1 LELKNKSL
9 EEELNLLTQD
19 LDAADEEVEN
29 LNQKLHN
36 FEEKA
41 LEGFYLPKT
50 SVLKVIKSILMKGLH
65 TIILTTPRIEDIRD
79 LELFEV
85 KPSVNIKVAT
95 WIDPSDIRDLELFE
109 VKPSVNIKVATWI
122 DPSNPDHQEIL
133 RELTFDNIMIR
144 IDDFKDRYCIL
155 KDGAEL
161 FLGIEGKKEDEILT
175 LRTKDS
181 KHIKFLSALVMES
194 WLRARKLKKME

>member
-1 LELKNKSL
+1 M
-9 EEELNLLTQD
+9 EEELELLAQD
-19 LDAADEEVEN
+19 LDAADEEVEK

-41 LEGFYLPKT
+41 KEGFYLSKK
-50 SVLKVIKSILMKGLH
+50 SVLNEIKSILMKGLH
-65 TIILTTPRIEDIRD
+65 SVIITTPTIENLRD
-79 LELFEV
+79 LDLYDI

-95 WIDPSDIRDLELFE
+95 WLDPQ
-109 VKPSVNIKVATWI
+109 
-122 DPSNPDHQEIL
+122 NPEHQEIL
-133 RELTFDNIMIR
+133 NELTFDNIMIK

-161 FLGIEGKKEDEILT
+161 FFGVVGNNEDEILT

-181 KHIKFLSALVMES
+181 KHIKLLSSLVMES
-194 WLRARKLKKME
+194 WLRARKLQ

>member
-1 LELKNKSL
+1 MELKNKSL
-9 EEELNLLTQD
+9 EEEMELLTQD
-19 LDAADEEVEN
+19 LDAADEEVEK

-50 SVLKVIKSILMKGLH
+50 SVLKVIKSILMQGLH
-65 TIILTTPRIEDIRD
+65 TVILTTPNIEDIRD
-79 LELFEV
+79 LDLYEI

-95 WIDPSDIRDLELFE
+95 YI
-109 VKPSVNIKVATWI
+109 N
-122 DPSNPDHQEIL
+122 PSNPDHQEIL

-155 KDGAEL
+155 SDGAEL

-194 WLRARKLKKME
+194 WLRARKLKKMQ

>member
-1 LELKNKSL
+1 MELKIKSL
-9 EEELNLLTQD
+9 EEELNLLTED
-19 LDAADEEVEN
+19 LDAADEEVES

-36 FEEKA
+36 FEQKA
-41 LEGFYLPKT
+41 LEGFYLPKA
-50 SVLKVIKSILMKGLH
+50 SVLKVIKSILMQGLH
-65 TIILTTPRIEDIRD
+65 TIILTTPNIEDI
-79 LELFEV
+79 
-85 KPSVNIKVAT
+85 K
-95 WIDPSDIRDLELFE
+95 DLELFE

>member
-1 LELKNKSL
+1 MLA
-9 EEELNLLTQD
+9 QD
-19 LDAADEEVEN
+19 LDAADEEVEK

-41 LEGFYLPKT
+41 KKGFYLSKK
-50 SVLKVIKSILMKGLH
+50 SVLNEIKSILKEGLH
-65 TIILTTPRIEDIRD
+65 TVILTTPIIENLRD
-79 LELFEV
+79 L
-85 KPSVNIKVAT
+85 
-95 WIDPSDIRDLELFE
+95 DLYE

-133 RELTFDNIMIR
+133 NELTFDNIMIR

-155 KDGAEL
+155 KDGADL
-161 FLGIEGKKEDEILT
+161 FFGVVGNSEDEILT

-181 KHIKFLSALVMES
+181 KHIKLLSSLVMES
-194 WLRARKLKKME
+194 WLRARKI

>member
-1 LELKNKSL
+1 MEIKNKSL
-9 EEELNLLTQD
+9 EEELELLAQD
-19 LDAADEEVEN
+19 LDAADEEVEI

-41 LEGFYLPKT
+41 IEGFYLPKS
-50 SVLKVIKSILMKGLH
+50 SVLNVIKSILMKGLH
-65 TIILTTPRIEDIRD
+65 SVIITTPTIENLRD
-79 LELFEV
+79 LDLYDV

-95 WIDPSDIRDLELFE
+95 WIDQL
-109 VKPSVNIKVATWI
+109 
-122 DPSNPDHQEIL
+122 NPDHQEIL

-155 KDGAEL
+155 SDGAEL
-161 FLGIEGKKEDEILT
+161 FFGIVGNNEDEILT

-181 KHIKFLSALVMES
+181 KHIKLLSSLVMES
-194 WLRARKLKKME
+194 WLRARKLKQI

>member
-1 LELKNKSL
+1 MEF
-9 EEELNLLTQD
+9 LTQD
-19 LDAADEEVEN
+19 LDAADEEVEK
-29 LNQKLHN
+29 LNQNLQN

-41 LEGFYLPKT
+41 KEGFYLSKK
-50 SVLKVIKSILMKGLH
+50 SVLKEIKSIIMKGLH

-79 LELFEV
+79 LELFE
-85 KPSVNIKVAT
+85 I
-95 WIDPSDIRDLELFE
+95 
-109 VKPSVNIKVATWI
+109 KPSVNIKVATWI

-133 RELTFDNIMIR
+133 RELTFDNIIIR

-181 KHIKFLSALVMES
+181 KHIKFLSSLVMES
-194 WLRARKLKKME
+194 WLRARKLQKME